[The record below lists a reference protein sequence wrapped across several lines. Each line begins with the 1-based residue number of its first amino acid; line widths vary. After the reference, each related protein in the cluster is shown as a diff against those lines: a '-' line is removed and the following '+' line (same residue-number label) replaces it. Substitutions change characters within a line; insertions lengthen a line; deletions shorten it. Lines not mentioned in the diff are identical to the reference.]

1 MSWFLDGPSHHW
13 KVKGEFAVVGRL
25 DLPIVG
31 KSILLPSEL
40 WSEEMLKLKV
50 AGMTCGGCAKSV
62 ERAVAGAAPDAKV
75 TVDLQSGEVTIDGTT
90 ARQAV
95 VSAIEDAGYDVVGE
109 AA

>member
-1 MSWFLDGPSHHW
+1 
-13 KVKGEFAVVGRL
+13 
-25 DLPIVG
+25 
-31 KSILLPSEL
+31 
-40 WSEEMLKLKV
+40 MLRLKV

-62 ERAVAGAAPDAKV
+62 ERAVIGAAPGAKV
-75 TVDLQSGEVTIDGTT
+75 TVDLKSGEVGVDGAA